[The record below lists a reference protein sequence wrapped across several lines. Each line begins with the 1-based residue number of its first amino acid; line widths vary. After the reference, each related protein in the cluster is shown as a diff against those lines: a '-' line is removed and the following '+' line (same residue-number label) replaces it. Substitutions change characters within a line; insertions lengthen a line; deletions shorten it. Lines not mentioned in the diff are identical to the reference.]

1 MFFFLGKKIEH
12 KSLKTL
18 SFQLTVLVRIFPDT
32 CQSATFIVSTLA
44 SSSQHPARPTSIIP
58 MKERVKSSRDTCY
71 QKEECVITVWQ
82 VSPCKGSTPAHVTH
96 QQTES
101 ASLWSKLEW
110 DCAHLTTLPH
120 QNLKYFY
127 ANHERV
133 CWGAPAAPDEHL
145 IISTPAEHTVWS
157 IIKAWGYV
165 LIILL
170 NSDEILKRSP

>member
-1 MFFFLGKKIEH
+1 M
-12 KSLKTL
+12 
-18 SFQLTVLVRIFPDT
+18 LVRISPDT
-32 CQSATFIVSTLA
+32 CQSEISIVSTLA
-44 SSSQHPARPTSIIP
+44 SLSQHPGSPTFIVP

-71 QKEECVITVWQ
+71 QEEECIIAVWQ
-82 VSPCKGSTPAHVTH
+82 VSPCKCSTQAHVAY
-96 QQTES
+96 QQTELT
-101 ASLWSKLEW
+101 SLWSKLEW

-133 CWGAPAAPDEHL
+133 CWGAPTAPDEHL